1 MNLAFHFP
9 LIMAFKKHTY
19 SKSDKLSVLG
29 EFGLIKN
36 IQKQCGSH
44 RKDVA
49 TGIGDDAAVIRSQKG
64 NLLVTSDL
72 MIEGIHFDL
81 SLTTFYQ
88 LGYKFLA
95 VNISDI
101 FAMGGRAEHFII
113 SLGIPANSRVHS
125 IRELYS
131 GILDL
136 ARTHNIEIIGG
147 DTCTSKA
154 GLTLSGTLMG
164 RAKKA
169 ITRSG
174 ARAGDA
180 VYVTST
186 MGDSAMGFKLL
197 QRGRRRVTKFYA
209 NSARL
214 KLIKAHVI
222 PDILPLKTVHRVSS
236 MIDISDGLL
245 IDLSHICDES
255 RVGAE
260 ILKKDIPLSKEL
272 IRFSNKL
279 GEDPLSYALRGGED
293 YCLLFT
299 ARPDRRIRAYRIGT
313 IIPDGRYIVD
323 EKGKR
328 TTFKTEGYEHFK

>member
-1 MNLAFHFP
+1 
-9 LIMAFKKHTY
+9 MAFKKDTY
-19 SKSDKLSVLG
+19 SKSDKLSATG
-29 EFGLIKN
+29 EFGLIKS

-49 TGIGDDAAVIRSQKG
+49 TGIGDDAAVIKSQKG
-64 NLLVTSDL
+64 NLLVTSDMML
-72 MIEGIHFDL
+72 EGIHFDL

-113 SLGIPANSRVHS
+113 SLGIPVHARVRWM
-125 IRELYS
+125 RELYS
-131 GILDL
+131 GMLDL

-147 DTCTSKA
+147 DTCTSKS

-164 RAKKA
+164 RAKRV

-180 VYVTST
+180 VYVTNT
-186 MGDSAMGFKLL
+186 LGDSAMGLKLL

-209 NSARL
+209 HSARL
-214 KLIKAHVI
+214 KLIKSHLMPPVS
-222 PDILPLKTVHRVSS
+222 PLKTFNRVSS

-245 IDLSHICDES
+245 IDVSHICDDS
-255 RVGAE
+255 KVGVE
-260 ILKKDIPLSKEL
+260 IFKQDIPLSDEL
-272 IRFSNKL
+272 IKFSKEF
-279 GEDPLSYALRGGED
+279 GEEPLSYAFRGGED

-299 ARPDRRIRAYRIGT
+299 ARPGRRINASRIGT
-313 IIPDGRYIVD
+313 IIPKGRYIV
-323 EKGKR
+323 EGKGKR
-328 TTFKTEGYEHFK
+328 TTFKAEGYEHFK

>member
-255 RVGAE
+255 IGRR
-260 ILKKDIPLSKEL
+260 ST
-272 IRFSNKL
+272 
-279 GEDPLSYALRGGED
+279 
-293 YCLLFT
+293 LLC
-299 ARPDRRIRAYRIGT
+299 PQ
-313 IIPDGRYIVD
+313 GR
-323 EKGKR
+323 
-328 TTFKTEGYEHFK
+328 